1 MNIHELEEYYKENRE
16 HLSFQSMVKDLC
28 GMIYQDSSEGSC
40 AQMIILEDLDMMS
53 SYDIITRY
61 ENLRGIS
68 REPYYSLF
76 DLLVDV
82 AVWYRAE

>member
-1 MNIHELEEYYKENRE
+1 MNIHELEDYYKENRE

-28 GMIYQDSSEGSC
+28 CMIYQDSSEEGC
-40 AQMIILEDLDMMS
+40 AQMIILEDLDMMC
-53 SYDIITRY
+53 YDDAITRY
-61 ENLRGIS
+61 ENLRALA
-68 REPYYSLF
+68 RDPYYSLF